1 MKKDKEKTKVIFKVA
16 HYPDGGPDEV
26 LAFFPGAEANRG
38 FIQGYAHVGQH
49 SEASYDFYYSRCRP
63 CRSPREYR
71 ALKHE
76 LEDNFG
82 YNFKVVKRVTAQDRK
97 KMWRLP

>member
-1 MKKDKEKTKVIFKVA
+1 MKKDKEKTKVIFKWA

-26 LAFFPGAEANRG
+26 LAFFPGAEAQRG
-38 FIQGYAHVGQH
+38 SIQVYAHVGQH
-49 SEASYDFYYSRCRP
+49 SEASYDFYLSRCRP
-63 CRSPREYR
+63 CSLKECR

-76 LEDNFG
+76 LENNFG
-82 YNFKVVKRVTAQDRK
+82 YNFKVVKRVTAHDRK